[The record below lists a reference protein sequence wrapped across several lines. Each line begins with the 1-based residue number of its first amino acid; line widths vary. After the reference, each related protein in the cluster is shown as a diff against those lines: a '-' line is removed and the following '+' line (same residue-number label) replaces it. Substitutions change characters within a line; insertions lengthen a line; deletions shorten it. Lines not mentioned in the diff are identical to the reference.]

1 MPPTHDQEEL
11 LNGKLAELLRG
22 QGLDARP
29 ERRESGRR
37 MDVVVDVG
45 GARVV
50 LEAEAGFS
58 AAKRHEAV
66 KDADARLKQGLT
78 TVVFAVCYPDGAA
91 TDSLAQTKPIWAVC
105 TRSELRSPPAG
116 RNRSPDLS

>member
-1 MPPTHDQEEL
+1 MATHDQEEL

-22 QGLDARP
+22 QGLDARA

-37 MDVVVDVG
+37 MDIVADIG

-58 AAKRHEAV
+58 EGHRAQREV
-66 KDADARLKQGLT
+66 VPERFGEFDDSSLVQGRSRAGDNPHLVAHLR
-78 TVVFAVCYPDGAA
+78 VVTG
-91 TDSLAQTKPIWAVC
+91 T
-105 TRSELRSPPAG
+105 SPE
-116 RNRSPDLS
+116 R